1 MVCVLATQSCPTL
14 CEAPLSR
21 EFSKQEY
28 WSGFL
33 FPSPGDIPNP
43 EIEPTS
49 PVSLALQANSLP
61 AEPSSVRRE
70 LCQPLTTAEVLWA
83 EGSGLQ
89 GDQLDSSC
97 HHKGHFLQE
106 TPKSETKSSSFTFD
120 SLNPVVSI
128 NILHI
133 KCNGAVNTS
142 TAGGHRFDSWS
153 GNKIPCMP
161 QGSLQNII
169 R

>member
-1 MVCVLATQSCPTL
+1 MTL
-14 CEAPLSR
+14 WAVAYQAPLSMGI
-21 EFSKQEY
+21 FSQEY
-28 WSGFL
+28 WSGL
-33 FPSPGDIPNP
+33 PFPPPEDLPNP
-43 EIEPTS
+43 GIKPESSVS
-49 PVSLALQANSLP
+49 PALQANSLP

-128 NILHI
+128 NILYI